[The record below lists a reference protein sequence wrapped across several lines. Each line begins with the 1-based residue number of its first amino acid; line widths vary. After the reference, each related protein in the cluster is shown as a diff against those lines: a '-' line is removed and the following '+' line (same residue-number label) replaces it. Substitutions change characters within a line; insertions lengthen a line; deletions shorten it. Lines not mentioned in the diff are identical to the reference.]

1 MIVSKRAT
9 SYPPYP
15 VATMLTGTELLTK
28 YKDLQAGNAS
38 RTEICTAL
46 GYTTTT
52 TSGKTKLLWNSLQSA
67 LLDASG
73 VSMPTGRSGG
83 PRPSFTT
90 RVLTTNKTV
99 VVGKCYVEMLGV
111 DPGAQFEI
119 TVDQDTREI
128 ILSLPE

>member
-1 MIVSKRAT
+1 
-9 SYPPYP
+9 
-15 VATMLTGTELLTK
+15 MLTGTELLSK
-28 YKDLQAGNAS
+28 YKDMQNQNLNRAD
-38 RTEICTAL
+38 ICREL

-52 TSGKTKLLWNSLQSA
+52 SGGKTKLLWNSLQTA
-67 LLDASG
+67 LLDATG

-99 VVGKCYVEMLGV
+99 VVGKCYVEMLGA
-111 DPGAQFEI
+111 DPGTQFEI
-119 TVDQDTREI
+119 TVDEDAREI